1 VKSVLIGLGIGVV
14 AGITSG
20 LLGVGGGIV
29 IVPLLV
35 AFAALSQHQA
45 NATSLAAIV
54 PIAAAAATRFA
65 VDGRIAWTLAGLLV
79 VGSLAGAPLGARLM
93 SRSSPGLLKAMFGT
107 LMIAVSLQ
115 LLLT

>member
-1 VKSVLIGLGIGVV
+1 MKPVLIGLGTGVA

-29 IVPLLV
+29 IVPFLV
-35 AFAALSQHQA
+35 AFAGLSQHEA

-54 PIAAAAATRFA
+54 PIAAVAATRFA

-79 VGSLAGAPLGARLM
+79 LGSLAL
-93 SRSSPGLLKAMFGT
+93 
-107 LMIAVSLQ
+107 SLIHI
-115 LLLT
+115 

>member
-1 VKSVLIGLGIGVV
+1 MKPVLIGVGVA

-54 PIAAAAATRFA
+54 PIAAVAGARFA
-65 VDGRIAWTLAGLLV
+65 VDGRVDWELAGLLA
-79 VGSLAGAPLGARLM
+79 VGSLAGAPLGALIM
-93 SRSSPGLLKAMFGT
+93 SHSSPGLLKTMFGVF
-107 LMIAVSLQ
+107 MIAVSLR
-115 LLLT
+115 LLL

>member
-1 VKSVLIGLGIGVV
+1 VKPVLIGVGIGVA
-14 AGITSG
+14 AGVTSG

-35 AFAALSQHQA
+35 AFAALTQHQA
-45 NATSLAAIV
+45 TATSLAAIV
-54 PIAAAAATRFA
+54 PIATVAATRFA
-65 VDGRIAWTLAGLLV
+65 LGGRVDWALAALLAA
-79 VGSLAGAPLGARLM
+79 GSLLGAPLGARIM
-93 SRSSPGLLKAMFGT
+93 SRSSPGALRAMFGV

>member
-1 VKSVLIGLGIGVV
+1 MKPALIGVGIGVV
-14 AGITSG
+14 AGMTSG
-20 LLGVGGGIV
+20 LLGVGGGII

-35 AFAALSQHQA
+35 ALAALSQHQA

-54 PIAAAAATRFA
+54 PIAAVAASRFA
-65 VDGRIAWTLAGLLV
+65 VDGRIDWGLAGLLA
-79 VGSLAGAPLGARLM
+79 VGSLAGAPLGARIM
-93 SRSSPGLLKAMFGT
+93 SHSSPGLLKTMFGV